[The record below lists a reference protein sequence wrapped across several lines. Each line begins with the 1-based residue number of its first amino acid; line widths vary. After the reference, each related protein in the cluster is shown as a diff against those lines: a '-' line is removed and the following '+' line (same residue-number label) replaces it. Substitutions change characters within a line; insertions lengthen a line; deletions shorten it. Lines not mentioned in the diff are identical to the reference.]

1 MKSRN
6 VVVARLV
13 LQRTLNLDVDRVV
26 VVFDAVH
33 HLTAVGARVFGPQ
46 LCYLYGGIRGHQRV
60 VDHRHPVQILCL
72 HMNFAL

>member
-1 MKSRN
+1 MKSGN

-13 LQRTLNLDVDRVV
+13 LRRTLNLDVDRVV

-60 VDHRHPVQILCL
+60 VDHRHLVQILRL